1 MTKLHQ
7 SRRRDFSPAT
17 RKILAGAAG
26 YICSFTD
33 CPRNTIGPTVKA
45 NGDPDAKGVAVAAHV
60 YAAAPK
66 GPRPAPESMGEEE
79 VASPDNG
86 VWMCPS
92 HADTVDK
99 LQFQYPPKMLLDMKK
114 VREFTQG
121 LTLVNTTIEFV
132 AHQVGI
138 KRIDRIVRDHLPGL
152 DVELI
157 TRAAMDLF
165 IRLDTAERITSSLP
179 PMPASF
185 SHLTLAA
192 LTAKIHEV
200 IESVDLKIRGDSHVW
215 REVVAAWN
223 EQITRYSP
231 PQKPNTSLQFA
242 GACLRIGTRCPTT
255 GIISPHT
262 VNTNAFAFVFAG
274 DGQRYLN
281 GERSF
286 RMLRTG
292 SRTHSFNWD
301 LRVFLDT
308 EGYNVTSEL
317 TSQGDVLPGTLEY
330 SAQRKA
336 FESYGRVL
344 DQIAAGWKPLGF
356 IGLTFE
362 DGSATNDFHPTPVEM
377 RNLISSA
384 DLERLLKRKARALLG
399 YKLADQ
405 FNVLMRF
412 TGLFFHS
419 QLSDEMIEKA
429 FRGFFTDL
437 APSPLPRFMRSE
449 PLVFLGK
456 GHCIQFCIKG
466 GEVYA
471 DAGYLPDVVEPNAV
485 GNTDPQ
491 IHAEKDK

>member
-1 MTKLHQ
+1 MTTPQK
-7 SRRRDFSPAT
+7 SRRREFSPAT
-17 RKILAGAAG
+17 RRILAGAAG
-26 YICSFTD
+26 HICSFTN
-33 CPRNTIGPTVKA
+33 CPRTTIGPTVKG
-45 NGDPDAKGVAVAAHV
+45 NGDSDAKGVAVAAHV

-66 GPRPAPESMGEEE
+66 GPRPAPESMSEKEIE
-79 VASPDNG
+79 SPDNG

-99 LQFQYPPKMLLDMKK
+99 LQYQYPPAMLLEMKK

-121 LTLVNTTIEFV
+121 LALVDTTIEFV

-138 KRIDRIVRDHLPGL
+138 KRIDRIVRNHLPSL
-152 DVELI
+152 DVALI

-165 IRLDTAERITSSLP
+165 IRLDTAEKITSSLP

-185 SHLTLAA
+185 SHLTVTA

-200 IESVDLKIRGDSHVW
+200 IESVDFKTRDDSHVW

-223 EQITRYSP
+223 EQRTRYSS
-231 PQKPNTSLQFA
+231 PQEPNTSTTFA
-242 GACLRIGTRCPTT
+242 NACLKIGTRCPTT
-255 GIISPHT
+255 GVISPHT
-262 VNTNAFAFVFAG
+262 VNTEATAAVIAG

-286 RMLRTG
+286 RMIKTG
-292 SRTHSFNWD
+292 PRTHSFNWD
-301 LRVFLDT
+301 LRVFLDN
-308 EGYNVTSEL
+308 EGYKVTSEI
-317 TSQGDVLPGTLEY
+317 TPGGDVLPSRLQY

-336 FESYGRVL
+336 FESYARVL
-344 DQIAAGWKPLGF
+344 DQIAAGWKPIGF
-356 IGLTFE
+356 IGLSFE
-362 DGSATNDFHPTPVEM
+362 DGSATRDFHPTPVEI

-384 DLERLLKRKARALLG
+384 DLDRLLKRKARALLG

-419 QLSDEMIEKA
+419 QLSDEIIEKA

-437 APSPLPRFMRSE
+437 APSPLPRFMRSQ

-456 GHCIQFCIKG
+456 GHCIQFCIKK

-471 DAGYLPDVVEPNAV
+471 DAGY
-485 GNTDPQ
+485 Q
-491 IHAEKDK
+491 

>member
-1 MTKLHQ
+1 MTKPQQ
-7 SRRRDFSPAT
+7 SRRREFSPAT
-17 RKILAGAAG
+17 RRILGGAAG

-33 CPRNTIGPTVKA
+33 CPRTTIGPAVKV
-45 NGDPDAKGVAVAAHV
+45 NGDSDAKGVAVAAHI

-66 GPRPAPESMGEEE
+66 GPRPAPESMGKKEIE
-79 VASPDNG
+79 SPDNG

-99 LQFQYPPKMLLDMKK
+99 LQYQYPPAMLLEMKT

-121 LTLVNTTIEFV
+121 LALVNTTIEFV

-152 DVELI
+152 DVALI

-165 IRLDTAERITSSLP
+165 IRLDTAERITRSLP

-185 SHLTLAA
+185 SHLTVTA
-192 LTAKIHEV
+192 LTAKIQEV
-200 IESVDLKIRGDSHVW
+200 IESVDFKTRDDSHVW

-223 EQITRYSP
+223 EQLTQYSS
-231 PQKPNTSLQFA
+231 PQEPNTSNLFVN
-242 GACLRIGTRCPTT
+242 ACLRIGTRCPTT
-255 GIISPHT
+255 GVISPHT
-262 VNTNAFAFVFAG
+262 VNTEAYATVTAG

-286 RMLRTG
+286 RMLRIG

-308 EGYNVTSEL
+308 EGYKVTSEI
-317 TSQGDVLPGTLEY
+317 TSYGDVLPSTLQY

-344 DQIAAGWKPLGF
+344 DQIAAGWKPVGF
-356 IGLTFE
+356 ICLSFE
-362 DGSATNDFHPTPVEM
+362 DGSATRQFHPTPVEM

-405 FNVLMRF
+405 FNVLIRF
-412 TGLFFHS
+412 TELFFHS
-419 QLSDEMIEKA
+419 MLTDQMIENA
-429 FRGFFTDL
+429 FSGFFTDL
-437 APSPLPRFMRSE
+437 APPPLSRFMRSQ

-456 GHCIQFCIKG
+456 GRCIQFCIKNR
-466 GEVYA
+466 EVYA
-471 DAGYLPDVVEPNAV
+471 DAGYQPDVVGPNAV
-485 GNTDPQ
+485 GNLSQTGL
-491 IHAEKDK
+491 